1 MHRRSQG
8 LGFRV
13 ETCSEGYAVFTVS
26 AGRLLQG
33 LRVLKAN
40 SIIEIGIVT
49 LNPEPNGGYS
59 KSCMTLSTQNIGN
72 YGTIVRI
79 RIINSRAFFHP
90 RDLYGKL
97 SRNTL

>member
-49 LNPEPNGGYS
+49 LNPEQPYGGYS
-59 KSCMTLSTQNIGN
+59 KSCMTLSTLNIGN
-72 YGTIVRI
+72 YGTIARI
-79 RIINSRAFFHP
+79 RVINSRAFFH
-90 RDLYGKL
+90 
-97 SRNTL
+97 